1 MRDQYKRDLESLT
14 CEQEEFM
21 NKMAHEH
28 DDWFGKMQQERANFL
43 RDVEMQNRNMNILID
58 KRREEIEK
66 PIWFLDSSTQ
76 IYAGS

>member
-1 MRDQYKRDLESLT
+1 MCDQYKRDLESLT
-14 CEQEEFM
+14 CEREEFM

-58 KRREEIEK
+58 KRREEIVCDFIMCSLNFVK
-66 PIWFLDSSTQ
+66 LFLR
-76 IYAGS
+76 